1 MDDFTLSEINRV
13 SLKEMVLQMI
23 NLNLARE
30 FRGVVV
36 WCIGG
41 DVY

>member
-30 FRGVVV
+30 CGGAGV
-36 WCIGG
+36 WCIG
-41 DVY
+41 DDLY